1 MLLIVTFY
9 LSCHLLSILAKYI
22 CAMLLDS
29 VFGWLKAGKY
39 VLGQMKYSC
48 ITAREKDLR
57 ADCLTLVR

>member
-1 MLLIVTFY
+1 LLPFIY
-9 LSCHLLSILAKYI
+9 LVIFWAFLAKYI